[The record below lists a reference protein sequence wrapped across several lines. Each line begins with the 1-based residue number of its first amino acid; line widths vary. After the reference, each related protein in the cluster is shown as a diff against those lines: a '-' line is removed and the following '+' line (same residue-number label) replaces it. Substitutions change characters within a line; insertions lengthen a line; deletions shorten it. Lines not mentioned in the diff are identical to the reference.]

1 VAAQSYGAAV
11 ASPTD
16 TLDGAAFVAALDA
29 LVASAVDAAPPYV
42 PGATLTNRHLLGTSA
57 LALEAPPLAVA
68 ASGKVQLSLT
78 TDDATVPTFKLDDA
92 VGTNLDYLCEVSP
105 TVKTDFP
112 AGEASP
118 NFTSADRYRALQ
130 PGGAVVR
137 SAFVNAKSYASYLDV
152 IGNGID
158 LVTGTLGGVTIGP
171 SSSIPAVRGGVL
183 VARCFSGGYGPDTAA
198 LAYVSANFAPQARS
212 AFEHNVAAAC
222 VEVISAI
229 PGGDAVIKNDIGKA
243 VLQKIVQTAALQI
256 EAKANAVGTNITASD
271 IYEIIFNT
279 AKAGLNEVLN
289 MPGEALGNSA
299 LTKLASF
306 LKWGGKSVVR
316 LANVPGKVANGG
328 AAASRTYA
336 IAAPQSVYEYFLV
349 AVPLD
354 IGDCHKDG
362 WCVPYDEAK
371 CVPCVITYC
380 VDQCVAYLAVGASLG
395 DSSRLYDCI
404 KGPCGAVCPNAWIP
418 M

>member
-1 VAAQSYGAAV
+1 
-11 ASPTD
+11 
-16 TLDGAAFVAALDA
+16 
-29 LVASAVDAAPPYV
+29 
-42 PGATLTNRHLLGTSA
+42 
-57 LALEAPPLAVA
+57 
-68 ASGKVQLSLT
+68 
-78 TDDATVPTFKLDDA
+78 
-92 VGTNLDYLCEVSP
+92 
-105 TVKTDFP
+105 
-112 AGEASP
+112 
-118 NFTSADRYRALQ
+118 
-130 PGGAVVR
+130 
-137 SAFVNAKSYASYLDV
+137 VNAKSYASYLDV